1 MVGCTLKTVTDKKR
15 YTAMFPNLIKPL
27 DGLEHLR
34 ISFKK
39 VGKKMRR
46 GLFFIIL

>member
-15 YTAMFPNLIKPL
+15 YTALLPNLIKSL
-27 DGLEHLR
+27 GGLEHLR

-39 VGKKMRR
+39 VGKRMRR
-46 GLFFIIL
+46 GLFFIIP